1 MTDITNLPQ
10 GTTAFRLPSTAD
22 AERAKERERLIA
34 DVVAAVGRWNNSYTV
49 SALEVIRAA
58 DALAAFDADNGG
70 SKKSNPTDAAEL
82 ERLREAKYQ
91 AELDMRTTA
100 MSRDVPTAVSPRVWN
115 AWITACDRLS
125 AFEKT
130 IGGGS

>member
-1 MTDITNLPQ
+1 MTDITNATEVEKKVERPALFVGVIPPADTACSKWLASDAYTDASRLPQ

-22 AERAKERERLIA
+22 A
-34 DVVAAVGRWNNSYTV
+34 
-49 SALEVIRAA
+49 
-58 DALAAFDADNGG
+58 DNGG
-70 SKKSNPTDAAEL
+70 SKKSDPTDAAEL

>member
-1 MTDITNLPQ
+1 MTDITNATEVEAKREPWPTLYIAVRRDDDEPPYFW
-10 GTTAFRLPSTAD
+10 TSPARSTAD
-22 AERAKERERLIA
+22 EARDHFYDTCRVFRIP
-34 DVVAAVGRWNNSYTV
+34 STV
-49 SALEVIRAA
+49 
-58 DALAAFDADNGG
+58 DADNGG
-70 SKKSNPTDAAEL
+70 SKKSDPTDAAEL

>member
-1 MTDITNLPQ
+1 MEKENQVTDITN
-10 GTTAFRLPSTAD
+10 
-22 AERAKERERLIA
+22 AKERERLIA
-34 DVVAAVGRWNNSYTV
+34 DVVAAVGRWNNNYTV

>member
-1 MTDITNLPQ
+1 MTTPIPASPIPQTTPKIGTRYIGLDRTAVLSGADGKRQFETSYAYPDNRRPHLDGWDDIYAL
-10 GTTAFRLPSTAD
+10 LDPS
-22 AERAKERERLIA
+22 
-34 DVVAAVGRWNNSYTV
+34 
-49 SALEVIRAA
+49 
-58 DALAAFDADNGG
+58 
-70 SKKSNPTDAAEL
+70 DAAEL

>member
-1 MTDITNLPQ
+1 MEKENQVTDITN
-10 GTTAFRLPSTAD
+10 
-22 AERAKERERLIA
+22 AKERERLIA
-34 DVVAAVGRWNNSYTV
+34 DVVAAVGRWNNNYTV

-125 AFEKT
+125 AFEKK
-130 IGGGS
+130 IGGGT

>member
-1 MTDITNLPQ
+1 MEKENQVTDITN
-10 GTTAFRLPSTAD
+10 
-22 AERAKERERLIA
+22 AKERERLIA
-34 DVVAAVGRWNNSYTV
+34 DVVAAVGRWNNNYTV

-82 ERLREAKYQ
+82 ERLRGVEDEAATQ
-91 AELDMRTTA
+91 MVNWSTDDDPVHVSVGRW
-100 MSRDVPTAVSPRVWN
+100 RDWVEARAN
-115 AWITACDRLS
+115 RI
-125 AFEKT
+125 AFEKK